1 MTVKFEGF
9 HGTDST
15 RVDSIL
21 SEGLRPSLG
30 DKEWLGNGGY
40 FFVQGINLC
49 PEKQAE
55 QWAIVSAWDNKSR
68 KNKYQS
74 YAVLRGMIEVEEENF
89 LDLTTADGVELLDY
103 IQERCASKLA
113 EKGRKLQYIDG
124 YLINFARGEKLL
136 DIEVSKG
143 NFYIKLRK
151 EDRIFGLSRRTPNC
165 TICSVYDPQK
175 NIVKME
181 SVKNGRIQL

>member
-1 MTVKFEGF
+1 MFIFDIFTKNTAEKAI
-9 HGTDST
+9 D
-15 RVDSIL
+15 
-21 SEGLRPSLG
+21 
-30 DKEWLGNGGY
+30 
-40 FFVQGINLC
+40 FF
-49 PEKQAE
+49 
-55 QWAIVSAWDNKSR
+55 
-68 KNKYQS
+68 
-74 YAVLRGMIEVEEENF
+74 
-89 LDLTTADGVELLDY
+89 
-103 IQERCASKLA
+103 A

-165 TICSVYDPQK
+165 TICSVYDPRK